1 MIGEVLDKYLIE
13 HDNATISEYTTNSD
27 AKSVQS
33 RINVVNLILDNKEAL
48 RYIAVNPNA
57 TMVKL
62 KDGSD
67 VSVNWF

>member
-1 MIGEVLDKYLIE
+1 MDKYFIE
-13 HDNATISEYTTNSD
+13 HDDATISEYTTNSD

-62 KDGSD
+62 NDGCD

>member
-1 MIGEVLDKYLIE
+1 MIDEVLDKYLIE
-13 HDNATISEYTTNSD
+13 HNNATISEYTTNSD

-62 KDGSD
+62 NDGSD